1 MVRFAHSAL
10 AWAGGAGLA
19 TLLVIWPLPPAAAQ
33 DAGQQWDAA
42 MRAGGQ
48 AYGTAQI
55 ELALQSYAAALE
67 IAEANFAE
75 DDTRLFSTLLKY
87 APAIRADGRSAE
99 AAAMMERGIA
109 LEIALWGDENGN
121 LMTQLPVLAA
131 MYADLEQ
138 FDKAVDLLRR
148 TIGLMTTYLGEFE
161 PRTVTLKEY
170 LAKTLHD
177 AGRTD
182 EALELFGEVV
192 LEWEL
197 AVGPNH
203 VRQSMS
209 YERYAQMLEQ
219 AGRTEEAQAAVQ
231 RSNEIG
237 AAWQARR

>member
-1 MVRFAHSAL
+1 
-10 AWAGGAGLA
+10 
-19 TLLVIWPLPPAAAQ
+19 
-33 DAGQQWDAA
+33 
-42 MRAGGQ
+42 
-48 AYGTAQI
+48 
-55 ELALQSYAAALE
+55 
-67 IAEANFAE
+67 
-75 DDTRLFSTLLKY
+75 
-87 APAIRADGRSAE
+87 
-99 AAAMMERGIA
+99 
-109 LEIALWGDENGN
+109 
-121 LMTQLPVLAA
+121 
-131 MYADLEQ
+131 
-138 FDKAVDLLRR
+138 
-148 TIGLMTTYLGEFE
+148 MTTYLGEFE